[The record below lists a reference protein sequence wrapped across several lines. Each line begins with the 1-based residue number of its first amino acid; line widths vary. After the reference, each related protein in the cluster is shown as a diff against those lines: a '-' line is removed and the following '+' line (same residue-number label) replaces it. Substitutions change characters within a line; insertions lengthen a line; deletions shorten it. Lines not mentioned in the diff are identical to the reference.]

1 MALRELLDKNELQ
14 RLQDGFCKVSGL
26 SAYCIDHDGAKITRI
41 SGDDRYLHCLQEKL
55 ALERVQGPGTIED
68 LAVEDIEGKK
78 QVAALA
84 ISARGEKELYWILF
98 RPEDME
104 EDTFY
109 QGAELLRIASITLL
123 QGKIQSYG
131 AQANEIRNQ
140 ADTRK
145 MGRSLKMIQCMGR
158 IVQLLDSEN
167 SIEAVMNEWLNAVS
181 AFMELDTAQIFKLQE
196 DEKFMDVICEWRNG
210 DEASF
215 FQRTSRVP
223 AYAFLKKRKRLV
235 INADSI
241 TDPEVREIFQLGVKS
256 MMICP
261 AGTKEGGIVVALNH
275 RRTHVFDDV
284 DESFASDAIK
294 ILDSILI
301 RRVQKNSLT
310 CAYASMEA
318 VLDGLSTCVMV
329 RDEARRKLVYVNQAF
344 QTTFGAQLKDGKFA
358 WICDAEAK
366 TDKDGAKE
374 KSEGEQGYRERREV
388 HDETTGHRYDL
399 TVTDVRW
406 VDGNLFRM
414 YSLYDV
420 TGVPETEEAAEEE
433 AEEEKAK
440 EEEVEEEK
448 VEEEKTKEEKT
459 EVKKSTRF
467 TEKAEK
473 KAEKKEVKPEVKTVA
488 KTTRKKT
495 EASSKTEKIVSI
507 KRKK

>member
-26 SAYCIDHDGAKITRI
+26 SAYCIDHDGVKITRI

-55 ALERVQGPGTIED
+55 ALERVQGPGSIED
-68 LAVEDIEGKK
+68 LAVEDLEGKK

-98 RPEDME
+98 RPEEMT

-109 QGAELLRIASITLL
+109 QAVELLRSASITLL

-131 AQANEIRNQ
+131 AQANELRNQ
-140 ADTRK
+140 ADARK
-145 MGRSLKMIQCMGR
+145 TARIMRMNQCMGR

-167 SIEAVMNEWLNAVS
+167 SIEAVMSEWLGTVA

-215 FQRTSRVP
+215 FQRTSKVP
-223 AYAFLKKRKRLV
+223 TYAFLKKRAHLV
-235 INADSI
+235 INADSV
-241 TDPEVREIFQLGVKS
+241 TDPEFREIFQLGVKA
-256 MMICP
+256 MMIYP
-261 AGTKEGGIVVALNH
+261 AGAKEGGIVVALNY

-284 DESFASDAIK
+284 EESFASDAVK
-294 ILDSILI
+294 VLDSILI

-344 QTTFGAQLKDGKFA
+344 QSTFASELKDGRFD
-358 WICDAEAK
+358 WML
-366 TDKDGAKE
+366 
-374 KSEGEQGYRERREV
+374 SEETGELQRREV
-388 HDETTGHRYDL
+388 CDEKTGRKYDL
-399 TVTDVRW
+399 TIADVRW

-414 YSLYDV
+414 YSLYDLTQESKEAV
-420 TGVPETEEAAEEE
+420 DEEPEDEKEPEEE
-433 AEEEKAK
+433 LEEKSEEKPEEEL
-440 EEEVEEEK
+440 E
-448 VEEEKTKEEKT
+448 
-459 EVKKSTRF
+459 
-467 TEKAEK
+467 EK
-473 KAEKKEVKPEVKTVA
+473 KAPVKKAVKKTAERKTAASDKEKK
-488 KTTRKKT
+488 
-495 EASSKTEKIVSI
+495 EKIVSI